1 MSFLDSKAQLDD
13 IKAQISQVT
22 DEIPLYF
29 LTDVM
34 ETLDGVHREIGM
46 VTPQVEQAERIR

>member
-1 MSFLDSKAQLDD
+1 MSFLESKMQLDD

-22 DEIPLYF
+22 DEIPLSF

-34 ETLDGVHREIGM
+34 ETLDQVRREITM
-46 VTPQVEQAERIR
+46 ATPQVEQAELIR